1 MAIFTSTTNYTIK
14 RDTLNTYCKADPD
27 SPWNKFLTETKT
39 ESSWGTGSNNVN
51 LGECFVLAT
60 ESNTSGIISPYDT
73 DTTVAFNKTNLKL
86 NDKDLRI
93 LNPKSTTYLDITK
106 SGSNASVRY
115 TFLGNTSWK
124 ASLPYYQIAGKDMQG
139 ILPGGR
145 FEGKLFTSLYA
156 SSYFT
161 SGSTNYPRDNYL
173 DYNKYKVVRN
183 KDSLAVYQYDIS
195 RTGHTVDWV
204 WDSNNGRYKITED
217 NPYTLNTSPKRILY
231 KGSFANGIVPMQL
244 LLLISGCGGSGG
256 HKSVWSSDTP
266 AGGGA
271 GSFVMAWLDWNKI
284 PTDTAGNKTFWIRV
298 PHGANYSEDS
308 YNLSTCLNCYNEYSV
323 DPVIIS
329 NNTLYAD
336 FYDNTFGSS
345 SSLYPKLSSFAYR
358 LNVYSGT
365 NAGYDGTGGVSQAV
379 ILADGTATSDR
390 SGVETA
396 EQNTYSDGYKTPF
409 KVILSGRGG
418 AAGGGAYY
426 LYKHDLFSQDKKIT
440 PTTLDLRSLSMSS
453 IKSLKAGTGGSLHGG
468 ASWFANGPAVNKSAR
483 TDGTEDWGCGA
494 GGKNKDPGDGLT
506 GGSGVVQIFY

>member
-14 RDTLNTYCKADPD
+14 RDTLNTYCKADED
-27 SPWNKFLTETKT
+27 STWNKFLTETKT
-39 ESSWGTGSNNVN
+39 GSSWGTGSNNVN

-60 ESNTSGIISPYDT
+60 ESDTSEIVSPYDT

-93 LNPKSTTYLDITK
+93 LNPNSTTYLDITK

-115 TFLGNTSWK
+115 TFFGNTSWK

-161 SGSTNYPRDNYL
+161 SGSDNYERDNYL

-183 KDSLAVYQYDIS
+183 KEYLAVYQYDIS
-195 RTGHTVDWV
+195 RTGYTVNWV
-204 WDSNNGRYKITED
+204 WDSNNGRYKITEN

-231 KGSFANGIVPMQL
+231 KGSFANGVVPMQL
-244 LLLISGCGGSGG
+244 LLLISGCGGSGAY
-256 HKSVWSSDTP
+256 KTIWNDS

-284 PTDTAGNKTFWIRV
+284 PTDSSGNKTFWIRV
-298 PHGANYSEDS
+298 PHGARYSEKR

-323 DPVIIS
+323 DPVITS

-336 FYDNTFGSS
+336 SYDNASGSS
-345 SSLYPKLSSFAYR
+345 GSWYPGPTSYAYG
-358 LNVYSGT
+358 LTVFSGT
-365 NAGYDGTGGVSQAV
+365 NACYDGTGGVSQAV
-379 ILADGTATSDR
+379 TLSNGTATSDR

-396 EQNTYSDGYKTPF
+396 EQNMHSMGYKTPF
-409 KVILSGRGG
+409 NVILAGRGG
-418 AAGGGAYY
+418 AASESAYY
-426 LYKHDLFSQDKKIT
+426 LYKYGLFSKDKNVMPK
-440 PTTLDLRSLSMSS
+440 TLLLGSLSVSAFKYL
-453 IKSLKAGTGGSLHGG
+453 IAGTGGSLRGG
-468 ASWFANGPAVNKSAR
+468 ASWFANGPEVNNSAR
-483 TDGTEDWGCGA
+483 LDGTEDWGCGA
-494 GGKNKDPGDGLT
+494 GGKNKNAGNGLT

>member
-1 MAIFTSTTNYTIK
+1 MAIFTSATNYTIK
-14 RDTLNTYCKADPD
+14 RDTLNTYCKAD
-27 SPWNKFLTETKT
+27 SSWNKFLTETKAG
-39 ESSWGTGSNNVN
+39 SSWGTGSDNVD

-60 ESNTSGIISPYDT
+60 GSSTSGIISPYDT

-93 LNPKSTTYLDITK
+93 LNPNSRTYLDIAK

-124 ASLPYYQIAGKDMQG
+124 ASLPYYQIAGKDMRG

-161 SGSTNYPRDNYL
+161 SGRGSYGRDNYL

-183 KDSLAVYQYDIS
+183 KEYLAVYQYDIS
-195 RTGHTVDWV
+195 RTGSTVNWV
-204 WDSNNGRYKITED
+204 WDSDNGRYKITEN

-231 KGSFANGIVPMQL
+231 KGSFANGVVPMQM
-244 LLLISGCGGSGG
+244 LLLISGCGGSGAY
-256 HKSVWSSDTP
+256 KTVWSDS

-284 PTDTAGNKTFWIRV
+284 PTDYFGNKTFWIRV
-298 PHGANYSEDS
+298 PHGAQYSERR
-308 YNLSTCLNCYNEYSV
+308 YNLSTYLNCYNEYSV
-323 DPVIIS
+323 DPVITS

-336 FYDNTFGSS
+336 SCNNASGSS
-345 SSLYPKLSSFAYR
+345 SSWYPSSTSFAYG
-358 LNVYSGT
+358 LTVFSGT
-365 NAGYDGTGGVSQAV
+365 NACYDGTGGVSQAV
-379 ILADGTATSDR
+379 ILSGGTATSDR
-390 SGVETA
+390 SDVETA
-396 EQNTYSDGYKTPF
+396 EQNTHSSGYKTPF
-409 KVILSGRGG
+409 DVILAGRGG

-426 LYKHDLFSQDKKIT
+426 LYKYGLFSQDKKIT
-440 PTTLDLRSLSMSS
+440 PTTLDLRSLSTSA

-468 ASWFANGPAVNKSAR
+468 ASWFANGPAVNNSAR

-494 GGKNKDPGDGLT
+494 GGKNTNTGWGLV